1 MVAANRPEPRLV
13 DQVQALYVFCTA
25 INQVAYGDE
34 QVFISLKAN
43 LIQTVHQVGVAAVQ
57 VANNPDIAPVSAVNA
72 LINAHA
78 IFLLA
83 ARRSQRT
90 SAR

>member
-43 LIQTVHQVGVAAVQ
+43 LIQTVHQVGVAAMQ
-57 VANNPDIAPVSAVNA
+57 VSNDPHVTPVIA
-72 LINAHA
+72 IN
-78 IFLLA
+78 FLV
-83 ARRSQRT
+83 
-90 SAR
+90 